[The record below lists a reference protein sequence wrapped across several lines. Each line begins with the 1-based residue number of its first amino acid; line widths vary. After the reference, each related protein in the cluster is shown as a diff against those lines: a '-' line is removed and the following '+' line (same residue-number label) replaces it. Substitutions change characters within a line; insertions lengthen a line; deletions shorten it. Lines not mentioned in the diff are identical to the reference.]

1 MLMIHLEESDA
12 LSAWIAA
19 KDIGLSNPDDG
30 PETKGILCI
39 HNNKAW

>member
-19 KDIGLSNPDDG
+19 IGLSHPDDG
-30 PETKGILCI
+30 PETKGI
-39 HNNKAW
+39 HSNKTLYI